1 MIYLGQEKKKEEEAM
16 GHDRKRECRLRANL
30 STSTK
35 ALWST
40 KVGEEKKIL
49 FLFHIPSY
57 GFNHAMG
64 RPASNPSLFT

>member
-1 MIYLGQEKKKEEEAM
+1 M
-16 GHDRKRECRLRANL
+16 GHDRKRESRSRANL

-40 KVGEEKKIL
+40 KVAEEKKIL

-64 RPASNPSLFT
+64 RPTSNPSLFT